1 MAKKYL
7 AFDIEIL
14 RPIPDGAQDWKSFR
28 PLGISCAGTLTSDR
42 ELNIWHGRSPE
53 GEIAD
58 QLQGA
63 ALDEL
68 IAYLKEG
75 AKNGYTVL
83 TWNGL
88 GFDFDILAEESGALD
103 SCRALAMDH
112 IDMMFHIFCVKG
124 FGLALDTA
132 AKGMGLPGK
141 PPGMRGDLAPRYWA
155 EGRREEV
162 LEYVAQDVRTTL
174 GLAQQVDIEGRLHWI
189 ARSGRDQF
197 LRMPRGWL
205 TVREALQLPEP
216 DTSWMRNPWPRSKFT
231 GWLGDT

>member
-1 MAKKYL
+1 M
-7 AFDIEIL
+7 
-14 RPIPDGAQDWKSFR
+14 
-28 PLGISCAGTLTSDR
+28 TSDR
-42 ELNIWHGRSPE
+42 ELNIWHGESPE
-53 GEIAD
+53 GKIAD
-58 QLQGA
+58 QLTGE

-68 IAYLKEG
+68 VAYLQAGVE
-75 AKNGYTVL
+75 NGYTVL

-88 GFDFDILAEESGALD
+88 GFDFDILAEESGALEI
-103 SCRALAMDH
+103 CRSLAMDH
-112 IDMMFHIFCVKG
+112 IDMMFHIFCNKG

-174 GLAQQVDIEGRLHWI
+174 GVAQQVDIEGRLHWI

-197 LRMPRGWL
+197 LRMPGGWL

-231 GWLGDT
+231 GWLANS